1 MQIVIALTALWSQD
15 TQSFSNFTYSASD
28 QNRDETKIHNLF
40 FGVCSL
46 HVYGIHFAKMNAT
59 WKCQNMEWRD
69 CRSEKKDGEYKGEWT
84 VRKSSFHQWWKTSNL
99 KTICVSFCK
108 AVQMNKMC
116 FFFFNFSEDISIAVL
131 LV

>member
-1 MQIVIALTALWSQD
+1 
-15 TQSFSNFTYSASD
+15 
-28 QNRDETKIHNLF
+28 
-40 FGVCSL
+40 
-46 HVYGIHFAKMNAT
+46 
-59 WKCQNMEWRD
+59 MEWRD

-116 FFFFNFSEDISIAVL
+116 FFFNFSKDISIAVL
-131 LV
+131 GKPSRKKSAVFFNIVQTGEGGVNPMFKIML